1 MLVISLYSVSQAVLA
16 AIVEPVN
23 APNAAIEELLSD
35 DRTRQVPDGLLI
47 CVVVPFN
54 RLPDTVA
61 MVLPLMSAALPLK
74 AYVL

>member
-35 DRTRQVPDGLLI
+35 DRTRQVPEGLEML
-47 CVVVPFN
+47 VSVP
-54 RLPDTVA
+54 RSKLPRTVA
-61 MVLPLMSAALPLK
+61 IVLF
-74 AYVL
+74 